1 MAQADATSAAK
12 GISRR
17 WVQLFVLASAL
28 QGWTLLPILER
39 WIFIFLNLGA
49 AMSDQVKRFKEF
61 NLTQLRIFCEFLQ
74 NKSFAE
80 TARAVELSH
89 SGVWQ
94 QVRALE
100 RRFGVSLLQRHGR
113 TWRPTEDGQ
122 ALFDLISDVLHSV
135 DSLEDAFRRLRG
147 ELDREL
153 HVIATPGSAAGEL
166 VDPIVEM
173 KRRHP
178 LTRIR
183 LSLGSSLEQTEKDLL
198 TGTADLAVVT
208 GSIVGRLKRSSLEMI
223 MVRKRPPGVLVPARH
238 ALAREGRPT
247 LEALAAHPLI
257 MPVPAFL
264 WRQRCDEAFRIAGL
278 LDRLQVSIEV
288 SLIQAIEEFV
298 HRRLGVGLTPMVA
311 DWPPRKGLVRLPADH
326 LFPPDHLYIIRR
338 KGKTRPQA
346 QVLEDMLMVR
356 SPGNGAAD

>member
-1 MAQADATSAAK
+1 LQAWS
-12 GISRR
+12 
-17 WVQLFVLASAL
+17 
-28 QGWTLLPILER
+28 LLTILER
-39 WIFIFLNLGA
+39 WIFISLNVGP
-49 AMSDQVKRFKEF
+49 AMTDQVNRFKEF

-80 TARAVELSH
+80 TARAVQLSH

-113 TWRPTEDGQ
+113 TWQPTEDGQ
-122 ALFDLISDVLHSV
+122 ALFDLISDVLRSV
-135 DSLEDAFRRLRG
+135 DTLEDAFRRLRG
-147 ELDREL
+147 ELVREL
-153 HVIATPGSAAGEL
+153 HIIATPGSAAGEL
-166 VDPIVEM
+166 ADPIVEM

-178 LTRIR
+178 STRIR

-198 TGTADLAVVT
+198 TGSADLAVVT
-208 GSIVGRLKRSSLEMI
+208 GSIVGRLNRSSLEMI
-223 MVRKRPPGVLVPARH
+223 TVRQRQPGVLVPARH
-238 ALAREGRPT
+238 RLARAGRLT
-247 LEALAAHPLI
+247 LEELAAHPLI

-311 DWPPRKGLVRLPADH
+311 DWAPRKGLVRLPADH

-338 KGKTRPQA
+338 KGKARPQA
-346 QVLEDMLMVR
+346 QILEEMLMAL
-356 SPGNGAAD
+356 SPGKVPAD